1 MNGIIENGTKSNAN
15 KAQYEETKIYRDFH
29 TQIKKA
35 EQEQKV
41 KMNTNHKKKKSP
53 IKKALL
59 FFGKTLVVIST
70 TVLAIF
76 IALVL
81 MILLICHGPSNK
93 ATELFT
99 TTFLET
105 GQMKFIVSIFLSEDR
120 IKEIVANNSMSEM
133 TAEVNTDL
141 IKIADD
147 NTESEDIELV
157 QISGNTFHAK
167 MLIIK
172 DPSRVKVATTYPW
185 GEYGQELDKLVINS
199 GAQAGVNGGL
209 YVSDSNKGGKPLGLV
224 VCNGEIQYNNP
235 SGYAGLH
242 LIGFD
247 ESNIL
252 RIISLEGMNAS
263 QIEKLV
269 KDEKIRDAVVFQEES
284 SDKNNHFVK
293 LLLNG
298 EPRQMNGSGSG
309 ANPRTVIGQREDG
322 AVLLLV
328 TDGRGASGHLGATA
342 SDLIDVMM
350 EYGAINAANL
360 DGGSSSSMYY
370 NNQYEMT
377 SVTLYYSNSS
387 WKLPTAFVVK

>member
-269 KDEKIRDAVVFQEES
+269 KVEKD
-284 SDKNNHFVK
+284 
-293 LLLNG
+293 
-298 EPRQMNGSGSG
+298 
-309 ANPRTVIGQREDG
+309 
-322 AVLLLV
+322 
-328 TDGRGASGHLGATA
+328 
-342 SDLIDVMM
+342 
-350 EYGAINAANL
+350 
-360 DGGSSSSMYY
+360 
-370 NNQYEMT
+370 
-377 SVTLYYSNSS
+377 
-387 WKLPTAFVVK
+387 